1 MVVVSKRFSIFV
13 PRLLALAF
21 VFAALGSDVLA
32 TDVIYLNR
40 CEGNCTVSSGTD
52 DAVNHVTSLTSGSH
66 NLLAFP
72 YGDAAFASTAGCL
85 RRAFARYDVTV
96 TTTDPGSVPR
106 REIMLAGFSQNLGL
120 PSGIPSIAPLYAQP
134 RDNAIVFVFAEF
146 LGGDI
151 DRMCWLAAQNVG
163 FLYALDNEL
172 HCPDLM
178 STETGCGL
186 KSFVDITVNCGTTAP
201 QMCFAGGTTQNSAAK
216 LAISPGIGDRILLA
230 DFENPGPSP

>member
-1 MVVVSKRFSIFV
+1 MLVVLKRFSVLV
-13 PRLLALAF
+13 PRLLAVAF
-21 VFAALGSDVLA
+21 VYAALGSDVLA
-32 TDVIYLNR
+32 TDLIYLNR
-40 CEGNCTVSSGTD
+40 CAGNCTVSSGID

-66 NLLAFP
+66 GLVAFP
-72 YGDAAFASTAGCL
+72 YGDAAFAATAGCL

-96 TTTDPGSVPR
+96 TTTDPGAVPR

-120 PSGIPSIAPLYAQP
+120 ASGIPSIAPLYAQP

-146 LGGDI
+146 LDGDV

-178 STETGCGL
+178 GTATGCGL
-186 KSFVDITVNCGTTAP
+186 KSFVDITVNCGTTAA
-201 QMCFAGGTTQNSAAK
+201 QTCFAGGATQNSAAK
-216 LAISPGIGDRILLA
+216 LAINPGIGDRILLA